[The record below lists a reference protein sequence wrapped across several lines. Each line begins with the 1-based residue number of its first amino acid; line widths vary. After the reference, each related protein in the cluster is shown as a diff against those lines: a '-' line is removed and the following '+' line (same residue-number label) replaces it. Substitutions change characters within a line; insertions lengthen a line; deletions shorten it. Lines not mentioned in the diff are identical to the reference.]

1 MINKKLI
8 YRILGFLLYIET
20 LLLLFCAGVS
30 ALYPEDV
37 ACSLGKASGN
47 VIDDFLLAATI
58 TIGAGSFLIICGG
71 RTVHKVNR
79 RDGYILVTFSWL
91 LFSFFGMLPY
101 WLSGYIPSISDAFFE
116 TMSGFTTT
124 GASILNHIEELPHG
138 LLFWRSMTQW
148 LGGLGII
155 FFTIAVLPILGVGG
169 AQLFAAEATGVTR
182 NKVNPRVGV
191 TARWIWSLYLGLTLA
206 EVVFLMFG
214 DMSFFDSVC
223 HAFTTTSTGGYSTM
237 QGSIAAYNS
246 SYIEYVATVFMFL
259 SGVNFTLLFLLFRKR
274 QIKTFFRDLELRIY
288 FGIVLLL
295 TTIFTTVLYF
305 TNYLDAF
312 EEAFRKAIFQVISIL
327 TTTGYVTDDYMNWV
341 PFLWTLIAFI
351 MFMGAC
357 AGSTT
362 GALKTIRLIILH
374 KIARNEFRR
383 IIHPNAVLP
392 VRINKKVLSSR
403 QKSTILAF
411 TFIYMII
418 VIVSWLAFVAM
429 GLDFDSAFGVVA
441 SSIGNVGPG
450 LGNYGPST
458 SWSHLP
464 LLAKWWSSALMLIG
478 RLEIFSVLIVFS
490 SGLWKKH

>member
-8 YRILGFLLYIET
+8 YRVLGFLLYLET
-20 LLLLFCAGVS
+20 LLLFLCAGVS
-30 ALYPEDV
+30 VLHPEDKT
-37 ACSLGKASGN
+37 CSLGKATGN
-47 VIDDFLLAATI
+47 VADDFLLTAAI
-58 TIGAGSFLIICGG
+58 TIGAGTFLILCG
-71 RTVHKVNR
+71 RDTVHKINR

-91 LFSFFGMLPY
+91 LFSFFGLMPY
-101 WLSGYIPSISDAFFE
+101 WFSGYIPSFSDAFFE

-124 GASILNHIEELPHG
+124 GASILNDIESLPHG

-148 LGGLGII
+148 IGGLGII

-169 AQLFAAEATGVTR
+169 VQLFAAEATGVTR

-191 TARWIWSLYLGLTLA
+191 TARWIWSIYLGLTLS
-206 EVVFLMFG
+206 ESLFLMFG
-214 DMSFFDSVC
+214 GMSFFDSIC

-246 SYIEYVATVFMFL
+246 PYIEYVATVFMFL
-259 SGVNFTLLFLLFRKR
+259 SGINFTLLFLLFRKG
-274 QIKTFFRDLELRIY
+274 QIKTFLRDIELRTY
-288 FGIVLLL
+288 FYIVLFL
-295 TTIFTTVLYF
+295 TSIITLVLYF
-305 TNYLDAF
+305 NDYLDSF
-312 EEAFRKAIFQVISIL
+312 ELTFRKAIFQVVSIL
-327 TTTGYVTDDYMNWV
+327 TTTGYVTDDYMNWT

-362 GALKTIRLIILH
+362 GALKTIRLVILH
-374 KIARNEFRR
+374 KIARNEFKR
-383 IIHPNAVLP
+383 IIHPNAILP
-392 VRINKKVLSSR
+392 VRLNQTVLNKQ

-411 TFIYMII
+411 TFIYILI
-418 VIVSWLAFVAM
+418 VIISWLAFVAM
-429 GLDFDSAFGVVA
+429 GLNFDAAFGVVA

-450 LGNYGPST
+450 IGNFGPST

-464 LLAKWWSSALMLIG
+464 ELAKWWASALMLIG

-490 SGLWKKH
+490 SSLWKTR